1 VSTVEQLRRNRED
14 RDTPITGERTQTFS
28 ESPPHAVPIAARIR
42 VLNATAEPSTYR
54 LSRGICRIGAGEGVD
69 ILLDD
74 KTVSRVHAEI
84 ELVREGVSVRD
95 LGSRNGTYLYGQRI
109 ERAILSLG
117 STLRVGRVDIEIIPD
132 LSPEQLPLY
141 SGESYGPL
149 IGGSTAMRRVYSL
162 LNRLEG
168 SLANVLIT
176 GETGTGKELAAR
188 ALHEHSHVAS
198 GPFVSINC
206 GGLEK
211 NLARSELF
219 GHVRGAFTGAVEA
232 RAGAFEDADG
242 GTLFLDEIGEL
253 PLDVQPI
260 LLRTIEQGHV
270 VRVGETRGRPVKV
283 RLIAATH
290 RDLEQLVREQRFRE
304 DLYYRLMVVA
314 VALPPLRE
322 RLEDLPLL
330 ARTFAERFGTSAP
343 PPEILNRLRTFRFPG
358 NVRELRNV
366 VEGYA
371 AIGAVPEPA
380 AGETPEL
387 VSALRRYIALD
398 QPYAAQKE
406 RLLQLFVDLYVDA
419 LLAHTGGNQ
428 SEAARLSG
436 LERSYLNRL
445 VKRKRQDGA

>member
-1 VSTVEQLRRNRED
+1 MSAPERHHGAPSECD
-14 RDTPITGERTQTFS
+14 EAASSDRTQTLGEQS
-28 ESPPHAVPIAARIR
+28 GQSVPIAARIR
-42 VLNATAEPSTYR
+42 VLNANARPATYR
-54 LSRGICRIGAGEGVD
+54 LSRGLCRIGAGEGVD

-74 KTVSRVHAEI
+74 KTVSRAHAEL
-84 ELVREGVSVRD
+84 ELVRAGVAVRD
-95 LGSRNGTYLYGQRI
+95 LGSRNGTFLYDQRI
-109 ERAILSLG
+109 ERATLSLG
-117 STLRVGRVDIEIIPD
+117 SRLRVGRVELEIIPD
-132 LSPEQLPLY
+132 LKPEQLPPY
-141 SGESYGPL
+141 EGDSYGPL
-149 IGGSTAMRRVYSL
+149 LGGSTAMRRVYSL
-162 LNRLEG
+162 LRRLEG

-198 GPFVSINC
+198 GPFVSVNC
-206 GGLEK
+206 GALEK

-232 RAGAFEDADG
+232 RSGAFEAAHG

-253 PLDVQPI
+253 PLEVQPL

-270 VRVGETRGRPVKV
+270 VRVGETRGRPIDV

-290 RDLEQLVREQRFRE
+290 RDLKQLVRDGCFRE
-304 DLYYRLMVVA
+304 DLYYRLMVVN
-314 VALPPLRE
+314 VSLPPLRE

-330 ARTFAERFGTSAP
+330 AATFSERFGISAP
-343 PPEILNRLRTFRFPG
+343 PPEILNHLRTLSFPG

-366 VEGYA
+366 VEAHA
-371 AIGAVPEPA
+371 AIGAVPEAPSRDSS
-380 AGETPEL
+380 EL
-387 VSALRRYIALD
+387 AQVLRRYIALD

-406 RLLQLFVDLYVDA
+406 HLLQLFVDLYVDA

-445 VKRKRQDGA
+445 VQRKRRDG